1 MVRISML
8 GGRTRLTSSSIGNPY
23 VKSICVRCSKPA
35 CNNEFQGR
43 ISSKDNRVNVLFAS
57 ISFSISLRYEI
68 SETKVYE

>member
-43 ISSKDNRVNVLFAS
+43 ISDNRVNVLFAS